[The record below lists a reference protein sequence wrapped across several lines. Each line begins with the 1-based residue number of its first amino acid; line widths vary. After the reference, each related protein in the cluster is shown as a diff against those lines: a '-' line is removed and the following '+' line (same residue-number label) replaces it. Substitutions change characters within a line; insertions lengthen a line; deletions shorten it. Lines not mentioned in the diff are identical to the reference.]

1 MKRRLRIFSALCDL
15 RVSAVQ
21 ILRLEIEERDEPQRR
36 RDAETQRRRDA
47 ETQRRRGRRE
57 EEIFWSGLE
66 GRLARRRVLRIQK
79 SLYCSL

>member
-36 RDAETQRRRDA
+36 RGAEGEEKRR
-47 ETQRRRGRRE
+47 
-57 EEIFWSGLE
+57 IFLE
-66 GRLARRRVLRIQK
+66 RA
-79 SLYCSL
+79 

>member
-36 RDAETQRRRDA
+36 RG
-47 ETQRRRGRRE
+47 RRGGRE